1 MKQKLTLLSQRYV
14 AALRKHLQP
23 GSGAN
28 LQPALELGRRAV
40 ALGLETLELARIH
53 EQALATLKLSNV
65 KNGLIKRAKIFF
77 TEAIIPIV
85 EIHRIARQGK
95 VRLNRLKE
103 TLNHRTEELAA
114 TNRQLQRGVVR
125 RKVMEDAAEKN
136 GRHHQKCLEESL
148 QLQERLRQLTRRV
161 MAAQE
166 DDRRHI
172 SRELQDEIGQTLLG
186 INVRLLALKRE
197 ARSNTKGLKN
207 QIATTQRLVLKSAQS
222 VRRVAREFGS
232 P

>member
-207 QIATTQRLVLKSAQS
+207 QIATTQRLVLKSAKS

>member
-1 MKQKLTLLSQRYV
+1 
-14 AALRKHLQP
+14 
-23 GSGAN
+23 
-28 LQPALELGRRAV
+28 
-40 ALGLETLELARIH
+40 
-53 EQALATLKLSNV
+53 
-65 KNGLIKRAKIFF
+65 
-77 TEAIIPIV
+77 
-85 EIHRIARQGK
+85 
-95 VRLNRLKE
+95 
-103 TLNHRTEELAA
+103 
-114 TNRQLQRGVVR
+114 
-125 RKVMEDAAEKN
+125 
-136 GRHHQKCLEESL
+136 
-148 QLQERLRQLTRRV
+148 LQERLRQLTRRV

-207 QIATTQRLVLKSAQS
+207 QIATTQRLVLKSAKS